1 MAQAHHSRS
10 DAAGMGALADRDC
23 ELCTAVARPAE
34 RGMGKEASIGERC
47 QLPGTPDINEAGG
60 APAEKARAPEAI
72 SRRWGLPAMAL
83 SLRGEVRSAVM
94 LPRVLVVRP
103 GVLGRGAEA
112 GDG

>member
-1 MAQAHHSRS
+1 
-10 DAAGMGALADRDC
+10 MGEGATSGR
-23 ELCTAVARPAE
+23 
-34 RGMGKEASIGERC
+34 RC
-47 QLPGTPDINEAGG
+47 QLPGTPDISDAGG

-94 LPRVLVVRP
+94 LPRVVVVRP
-103 GVLGRGAEA
+103 EVLGRRAEA